1 MSTRAEVFLGIIAV
15 ATLATAAIQIGVLV
29 AVGLLARRVARLM
42 DRVERELAPLAG
54 HLNEIGENASRAS
67 ALAVAQVERA
77 DSLFADLL
85 GRFEQAI
92 DAAQHAVGKP
102 AREGA
107 AILAGFR
114 AVVDALRN
122 PRAGAASRGRG
133 DDEDPLFV

>member
-15 ATLATAAIQIGVLV
+15 ATLATAAIQVGVLV
-29 AVGLLARRVARLM
+29 AAGLLARRVARLV

-54 HLNEIGENASRAS
+54 HLNEMGENASRAT

-85 GRFEQAI
+85 GRFDQTMDTVQDAI
-92 DAAQHAVGKP
+92 GKP

-107 AILAGFR
+107 AIFAGFR
-114 AVVDALRN
+114 AVVDALKGSRT
-122 PRAGAASRGRG
+122 AGSRKRG

>member
-1 MSTRAEVFLGIIAV
+1 VSPRAEVFLGIIAV
-15 ATLATAAIQIGVLV
+15 ATLVTAAIQVGVLV
-29 AVGLLARRVARLM
+29 AAGILARRVARLI

-85 GRFEQAI
+85 ARFEAGMDAVQQAM
-92 DAAQHAVGKP
+92 GTP

-122 PRAGAASRGRG
+122 PRSAASRGRG